1 MIVLKV
7 IVLSIFCVLL
17 CSFAVMSYIIN
28 YEESKRRK
36 YSRSTFHKEEP
47 TMEEIRNNMKQ
58 GKSCE
63 HCKHYNECLSSDY
76 KCRYEYLKYFEEA

>member
-17 CSFAVMSYIIN
+17 CSFAVMSCIIN

-47 TMEEIRNNMKQ
+47 TMEEIRNNIKQ